1 MNTMFASHAK
11 TMKPDSIARRI
22 LVWDAPTRLFHWL
35 LALSFLGAYLTA
47 ESEQWRLVHITLGY
61 TMAALVGFRLVW
73 GMVGTRY
80 ARFSNFIRS
89 PAATLRYL
97 TSIMRG
103 QPEHHI
109 GHNPAGALAII
120 ALLLMACGLA
130 GTGWATYNDVGG
142 DWLGELHEGIA
153 NAMLALV
160 GIHVLAVFASSWLH
174 RENLVGAMI
183 SGRKTGLPNESIRR
197 AWWSLAVLMLV
208 AVLGFWWVQWQ
219 SAPPAGATDRPS
231 ASAKQHG
238 AVRDDY

>member
-1 MNTMFASHAK
+1 MNTMSASHAE
-11 TMKPDSIARRI
+11 TMKADSITRRI

-35 LALSFLGAYLTA
+35 LALSFIGAYLTA

-80 ARFSNFIRS
+80 ARFASFIRS

-103 QPEHHI
+103 RPEHHI

-120 ALLLMACGLA
+120 ALLLMACALA

-142 DWLGELHEGIA
+142 DWLDELHEGIA

-183 SGRKTGLPNESIRR
+183 SGRKTGLPNEGIRR
-197 AWWSLAVLMLV
+197 AWWSLAGLMLV
-208 AVLGFWWVQWQ
+208 AVLGFWWMQWQ
-219 SAPPAGATDRPS
+219 SAPPVGAADRP
-231 ASAKQHG
+231 AVSAKHHG
-238 AVRDDY
+238 ADRDDY